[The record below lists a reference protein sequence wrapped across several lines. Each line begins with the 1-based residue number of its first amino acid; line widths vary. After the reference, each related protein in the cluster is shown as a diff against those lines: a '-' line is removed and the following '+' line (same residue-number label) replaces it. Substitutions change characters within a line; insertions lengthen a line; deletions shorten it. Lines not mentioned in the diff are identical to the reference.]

1 MGRMTD
7 AAEPLV
13 ALSITHLTPLT
24 ASLIQ
29 SGDID
34 VSCYPNE
41 YGSFLYVGENTSAQ
55 ADLDAV
61 LKRARELGYVWIKFD
76 ADAAEVDELEIYPWE

>member
-1 MGRMTD
+1 MGRMID
-7 AAEPLV
+7 AAEPMV
-13 ALSITHLTPLT
+13 AISTAHLTPLT

-41 YGSFLYVGENTSAQ
+41 YGAFLYVGENVSRQ
-55 ADLDAV
+55 ADLNAV
-61 LKRARELGYVWIKFD
+61 LERARSLGFVWIKFD
-76 ADAAEVDELEIYPWE
+76 SDAAEVNDLEIYPWE